1 MVALTRLRQDPDTRL
16 YVARRRGEGKSDKE
30 IRRCLK
36 RILARKLFRLM
47 QQALT
52 PIARFAGLTGHR
64 SISSFC
70 SISRAPASWS
80 RWLAR

>member
-1 MVALTRLRQDPDTRL
+1 MGCLNRAGDRQLNRALPVVALTRLRQDPDTRL

-47 QQALT
+47 QHEMTA
-52 PIARFAGLTGHR
+52 
-64 SISSFC
+64 SS
-70 SISRAPASWS
+70 A
-80 RWLAR
+80 

>member
-1 MVALTRLRQDPDTRL
+1 
-16 YVARRRGEGKSDKE
+16 VARRRGEGKSDKE

-52 PIARFAGLTGHR
+52 P
-64 SISSFC
+64 SP
-70 SISRAPASWS
+70 APPA
-80 RWLAR
+80 